1 MPGLEEYLQTRLL
14 NKTLVPRACCG
25 FFFSFSEGLSC
36 SPSHQ
41 ACSCSMLS
49 KSPCDVVAR
58 EVVHNG
64 QPAFPTAC
72 SAGKPPKQ
80 KGRGSSRQPPFL
92 PTGIS
97 KKDWACLSTREISCP
112 LIHGSTGGMNRPS
125 GPASPCWQGS
135 VGDFI
140 PTFISCVKLYSC
152 LC

>member
-1 MPGLEEYLQTRLL
+1 M
-14 NKTLVPRACCG
+14 
-25 FFFSFSEGLSC
+25 
-36 SPSHQ
+36 
-41 ACSCSMLS
+41 
-49 KSPCDVVAR
+49 SPCDVVAR

-72 SAGKPPKQ
+72 SAGKPPKW
-80 KGRGSSRQPPFL
+80 KGKGSSRQPSFL

-135 VGDFI
+135 IGDFI
-140 PTFISCVKLYSC
+140 PTFISYVKLYSC
-152 LC
+152 LCYEKRAGLNNMYPAPLPNHRLVTRAERHPSGKCIFCKLCSFRSFLGITR